1 MIPLRKLKGYLKRSI
16 RTAVVNQNRL
26 PGRQA
31 LRYDR
36 IQCFSQ
42 ISLAVVKRN
51 DDAHEWGVG
60 LAEFPKLDQMLVS
73 AGVYG
78 AELSHFEG
86 ARLIVA

>member
-1 MIPLRKLKGYLKRSI
+1 MFQPDIARSC
-16 RTAVVNQNRL
+16 Q
-26 PGRQA
+26 
-31 LRYDR
+31 
-36 IQCFSQ
+36 
-42 ISLAVVKRN
+42 
-51 DDAHEWGVG
+51 DDAHEWGVR

>member
-1 MIPLRKLKGYLKRSI
+1 MFIIGK
-16 RTAVVNQNRL
+16 T
-26 PGRQA
+26 GRFVKQKS
-31 LRYDR
+31 
-36 IQCFSQ
+36 CFSQ